1 MRRRL
6 TSTLVGAALVL
17 VGCGSS
23 GDDVSPAAAPESTA
37 APTETTASDAT
48 DATGESTAT
57 TPAAPTD
64 SATTAAPPTIGS
76 TETAATATPEP
87 PTEPAEARATDGCA
101 TDNTATDVAAG
112 PAPAIEVRAAAAD
125 NPLPDLAVRRVNCA
139 GGWVNLKNEL
149 PGELPLL
156 VWFWAP
162 H

>member
-1 MRRRL
+1 MRRRM

-17 VGCGSS
+17 VGCGSA
-23 GDDVSPAAAPESTA
+23 GDDVSPAAAPEPTA
-37 APTETTASDAT
+37 ATTETFAT
-48 DATGESTAT
+48 VTTDGSTAT
-57 TPAAPTD
+57 TPVAPTD
-64 SATTAAPPTIGS
+64 SATATAPSTTGATIP
-76 TETAATATPEP
+76 ADTATPEP
-87 PTEPAEARATDGCA
+87 PTEPAEARAADGCS
-101 TDNTATDVAAG
+101 TDNTATDVADG